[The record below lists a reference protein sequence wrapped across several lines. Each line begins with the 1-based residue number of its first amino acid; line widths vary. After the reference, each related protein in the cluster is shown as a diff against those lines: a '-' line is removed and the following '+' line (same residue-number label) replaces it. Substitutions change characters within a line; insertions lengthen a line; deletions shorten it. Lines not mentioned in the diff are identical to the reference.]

1 MRRRW
6 RTASAATTNS
16 AATTGIVCDRPVE
29 ASDGPPE
36 LVPGVPGVPG
46 VPDEVVVV
54 AGVYVADSASTA
66 TWTVPPSTL
75 TTLPAIVAAPGIAV
89 VTVDSAVGRAID
101 GRVIVKPV
109 IDAVLL
115 RVVPVVEVLVCPAPM
130 LTDGGVNATPVA
142 LSRTSLNVL
151 VTEPRAVVSCAGT
164 ASLPRIFRVP
174 TLASA
179 SGVGELCDAIALV
192 CTVMLPSAASGSVSP
207 VTAAA
212 TPLTSACS
220 ALISALR
227 LLTSVWAAA
236 TAAVA
241 TLCAVDALTA
251 LAARVTR
258 LSERLAK
265 SSAD

>member
-1 MRRRW
+1 M
-6 RTASAATTNS
+6 
-16 AATTGIVCDRPVE
+16 PVP
-29 ASDGPPE
+29 ASDGPPAE
-36 LVPGVPGVPG
+36 EPGL
-46 VPDEVVVV
+46 PDVVDV

-66 TWTVPPSTL
+66 TCTVPPSTL

-115 RVVPVVEVLVCPAPM
+115 RVEPVVEVLVWPAPM

-142 LSRTSLNVL
+142 LSRTSLSVL
-151 VTEPRAVVSCAGT
+151 VTEPSAVVSCAGT
-164 ASLPRIFRVP
+164 ASLPRIFKVP

-179 SGVGELCDAIALV
+179 TGVGELFDAIAFV

-220 ALISALR
+220 ASISALR
-227 LLTSVWAAA
+227 LLTSVWASACAA
-236 TAAVA
+236 AAAV
-241 TLCAVDALTA
+241 CAVCALTA
-251 LAARVTR
+251 LPARVAR
-258 LSERLAK
+258 
-265 SSAD
+265 SADVSASTAV

>member
-1 MRRRW
+1 MRRRC

-16 AATTGIVCDRPVE
+16 AARTGIVCDRPVE

-36 LVPGVPGVPG
+36 LVPGVPGVP
-46 VPDEVVVV
+46 DEVVDV

-89 VTVDSAVGRAID
+89 VTVDRAVGRAID

-115 RVVPVVEVLVCPAPM
+115 RVEPVVEVLVCPVPM
-130 LTDGGVNATPVA
+130 LTDGGVNATFA
-142 LSRTSLNVL
+142 TLSRTSLNVL
-151 VTEPRAVVSCAGT
+151 VTEPSAVVSCAGT

-179 SGVGELCDAIALV
+179 TGVGELCDAIALV

-227 LLTSVWAAA
+227 LLTSVWASACAA
-236 TAAVA
+236 AAAV
-241 TLCAVDALTA
+241 CAVWALTA
-251 LAARVTR
+251 LPARVAR
-258 LSERLAK
+258 
-265 SSAD
+265 SAEVSASTAV